1 MYISISHSSQVVPT
15 LLVQGPHF
23 EHQGNEHLPFALA
36 ETLSTLLCA
45 RRSCMDGVTQIF
57 KTPYLGGPIII
68 TTILQ
73 LSKFSWERSSNLPQ
87 TTQQSVM
94 GLGFGLRKVCS
105 KAELQPTKLSCPL
118 VSQQPARNLCAG
130 KSWTRHEETWTQNLT
145 LHLCVAWPWISHFA
159 LWAYFLICLPC
170 KVVLRVK

>member
-1 MYISISHSSQVVPT
+1 MKRIKVPARFVFYGCQVVVISNYLVLPWAEAIFSVLPLFQAVVYISISHSSQVVPT

-45 RRSCMDGVTQIF
+45 RRSCVDGVTQIF

-73 LSKFSWERSSNLPQ
+73 LSKFS
-87 TTQQSVM
+87 
-94 GLGFGLRKVCS
+94 
-105 KAELQPTKLSCPL
+105 
-118 VSQQPARNLCAG
+118 
-130 KSWTRHEETWTQNLT
+130 
-145 LHLCVAWPWISHFA
+145 
-159 LWAYFLICLPC
+159 
-170 KVVLRVK
+170 